1 MKWIFLTS
9 SILLNVLSYL
19 VLKSIA
25 DRPYNPGWLARFAGG
40 LALAGCTT
48 FLFTRS
54 LKDFSL
60 ALAYPV
66 FCGASIGLILVA
78 SHFIFKDKLNLVN
91 GAGILVIL
99 AGIFLVSR

>member
-1 MKWIFLTS
+1 MKWVFLIL

-25 DRPYNPGWLARFAGG
+25 DRPYSPRWLAQFAGG

-66 FCGASIGLILVA
+66 FCGASIGLILA
-78 SHFIFKDKLNLVN
+78 FSHFLYKDKLSLIN
-91 GAGILVIL
+91 GGGILLIL